1 MNFLKKLFSKS
12 ISQQDNSET
21 KTDGETYIMTEK
33 GAYVFDKE
41 KEPPYTYSDLT
52 ETEYKHIAASV
63 AILKD
68 AFAPLLKFDKQ
79 PANHPENLDEYL
91 TVWGSTGFDNFMD
104 IKPDQHTAFLSY
116 NFGQYLVDSY
126 GMKWQTKSDG
136 QGTATVVRLE
146 KPVEIELY
154 PIDRTLRAIQN
165 KELAVYVGV
174 EAKLRRALEQL
185 GQR

>member
-1 MNFLKKLFSKS
+1 MNFLKKLFGKN
-12 ISQQDNSET
+12 ISEDNSEI
-21 KTDGETYIMTEK
+21 KTDSETYITTEK
-33 GAYVFDKE
+33 GTYIFNKDKE
-41 KEPPYTYSDLT
+41 SPYTYSDLT

-63 AILKD
+63 GILKN

-91 TVWGSTGFDNFMD
+91 AVWGSMGFNNFMD

-116 NFGQYLVDSY
+116 NFGQYLVDTY

-136 QGTATVVRLE
+136 QGTATVVRID

-165 KELAVYVGV
+165 KELAVYVEV
-174 EAKLRRALEQL
+174 DAKLRRAFEQF
-185 GQR
+185 GQP